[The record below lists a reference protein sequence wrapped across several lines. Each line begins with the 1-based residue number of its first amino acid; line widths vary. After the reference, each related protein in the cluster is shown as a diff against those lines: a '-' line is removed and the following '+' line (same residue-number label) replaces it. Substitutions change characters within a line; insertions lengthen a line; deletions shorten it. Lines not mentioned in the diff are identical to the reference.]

1 MRKCFKNTNFERENT
16 TTTTQT
22 HRKRRRERGKE
33 GTWGL
38 LVGES
43 RVFVIICET
52 LFGIIREGYVGK
64 GSKS

>member
-1 MRKCFKNTNFERENT
+1 
-16 TTTTQT
+16 
-22 HRKRRRERGKE
+22 
-33 GTWGL
+33 L

-64 GSKS
+64 GSKSW